1 LAPLS
6 CLVQDKGANSSGLSI
21 YEHTYWQHGGDWMHI
36 RNTLSKTAEDYSRYA
51 ALCIGEQFYTNQ
63 GHERDGGD
71 LTWVEADPIDTIP
84 QPWLARF
91 VWVKANVTYMDTLP
105 DPNGHIIVY
114 RIDKK
119 YEDREDYSDFYYA
132 AFLFDSEDRF
142 QSVTLDVNLY
152 QDTAFAATESIVSLD
167 PESVAADLYGQV
179 RPQTVADHP
188 LDSCRGVIEAIQSMD
203 TWKIVTQRKNFGPG
217 VLNDSSTMR
226 FWKQGENWLHTNAYQ
241 DGGDTMV
248 MAGCHIDGK
257 YYDTYGPEAGASP
270 EGEPI
275 HWEETAETESHMP
288 WLATVQWNKNAVK
301 LLAIEETASGTTV
314 HLYFQDTFRL
324 GTWKAD
330 NYLAEFLFDRT
341 GKFVSAKVTVAFSD
355 HSSIVETM
363 SVASIDPDAIAR
375 EMEELGP

>member
-1 LAPLS
+1 
-6 CLVQDKGANSSGLSI
+6 
-21 YEHTYWQHGGDWMHI
+21 MHI
-36 RNTLSKTAEDYSRYA
+36 RTTLAKPNESDYRKDASLSFVYH
-51 ALCIGEQFYTNQ
+51 CFTNE
-63 GHERDGGD
+63 GHESDGSD
-71 LTWVEADPIDTIP
+71 ITWVETSPIDSIP

-91 VWVKANVTYMDTLP
+91 VWIKTNVTFMDMLSDTEGYTVL
-105 DPNGHIIVY
+105 Y
-114 RIDKK
+114 RIDKY
-119 YEDREDYSDFYYA
+119 YEDLDGYSDHYFA
-132 AFLFDSEDRF
+132 SFRFDKQWQF
-142 QSVTLDVNLY
+142 QDVTLEVNLY
-152 QDTAFAATESIVSLD
+152 QDNAFTVKEAIVSLD
-167 PESVAADLYGQV
+167 KDSVALDIYAQYSRASGTV
-179 RPQTVADHP
+179 ETVADHP
-188 LDSCRGVIEAIQSMD
+188 LDSCQGVIDAIQSMNA
-203 TWKIVTQRKNFGPG
+203 WKIVTQRKNFGPG

-226 FWKQGENWLHTNAYQ
+226 FWKQGENWLHTIAYQ
-241 DGGDTMV
+241 DGADTMV

-288 WLATVQWNKNAVK
+288 WLATVQWNKNAVT